1 MISSFSP
8 NVDQRSEVII
18 LGSMP
23 GVESLRQQQ
32 YYAHPRNTFWKIM
45 GEIYDFSPELPY
57 KTRLQQLLEC
67 RIALWD
73 SAFSCQRDGS
83 LDSAIRDVQINNF
96 AAFFQQYPAIR
107 TVCFNGQAAG
117 KLFIK
122 HSKTMTLPSLTFIQL
137 PSTSPAH
144 ASMKFSDK
152 LAAWK
157 QLPH

>member
-1 MISSFSP
+1 MIASFSP
-8 NVDQRSEVII
+8 NVDQYSEMII

-45 GEIYDFSPELPY
+45 GELYSFSPELPY
-57 KTRLQQLLEC
+57 KTRLQQLLAC

-83 LDSAIRDVQINNF
+83 LDSAIRAVKINNF
-96 AAFFQQYPAIR
+96 EEFFQRYPGIK

-122 HSKTMTLPSLTFIQL
+122 HSKAMNLPPLTFIQL

-144 ASMKFSDK
+144 ASMKFRDK
-152 LAAWK
+152 LLAW
-157 QLPH
+157 QQIPH